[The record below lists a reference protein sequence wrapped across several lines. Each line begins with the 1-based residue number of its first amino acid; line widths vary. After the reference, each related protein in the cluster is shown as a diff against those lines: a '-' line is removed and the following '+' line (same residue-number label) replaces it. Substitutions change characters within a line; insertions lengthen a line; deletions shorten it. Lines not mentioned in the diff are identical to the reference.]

1 MKASL
6 SAKALTKY
14 LIVLVFNLFLISI
27 DAHPAPS
34 LGTCHG
40 LQLNTGYNYLYKT
53 TTQLNNNDHLGKEP
67 VGFRFQSH
75 VSLCNLWQN
84 ENNFILQVSFESL
97 TDDRTPATEREV
109 LTICISEQF

>member
-1 MKASL
+1 MHQPASFRPF
-6 SAKALTKY
+6 
-14 LIVLVFNLFLISI
+14 LILAFNLFLISI

-53 TTQLNNNDHLGKEP
+53 STQLNNNDHLGKEP

-75 VSLCNLWQN
+75 VSLCNVWQN
-84 ENNFILQVSFESL
+84 ENNFILQVSHRKQS
-97 TDDRTPATEREV
+97 V
-109 LTICISEQF
+109 LNRIS